1 MSASSWC
8 NLPVY
13 TSLVL
18 EIGVL
23 CYHLLFLYGAVYLTW
38 DFVDAGQVLY
48 HIPSLLF
55 SLVSLVRIS
64 YHRQQQKNGDKK
76 WGHCCAKPNCHKS
89 LEWFVS
95 GRWNSWELRVRKVL

>member
-18 EIGVL
+18 EIGAL

-38 DFVDAGQVLY
+38 DVVDAGQVLY

-55 SLVSLVRIS
+55 SLRFLWSGYLIS
-64 YHRQQQKNGDKK
+64 DSNKKMVTRSGDI
-76 WGHCCAKPNCHKS
+76 A
-89 LEWFVS
+89 
-95 GRWNSWELRVRKVL
+95 VLNPTVISH